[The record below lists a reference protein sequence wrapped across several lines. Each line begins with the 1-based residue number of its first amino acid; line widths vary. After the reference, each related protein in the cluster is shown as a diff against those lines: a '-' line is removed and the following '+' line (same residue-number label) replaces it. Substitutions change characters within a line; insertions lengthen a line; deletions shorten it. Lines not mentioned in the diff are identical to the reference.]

1 LIRLS
6 DKGEAQVQSKT
17 ASRCE
22 QRLAILPR
30 ALVFAKVWRSGPMPP
45 PHGKYKLLRALSYY
59 ITSLLAHVPKK
70 LLNLLDLERTPSL

>member
-17 ASRCE
+17 ASRCG

-45 PHGKYKLLRALSYY
+45 PYGKYKPLRALSY
-59 ITSLLAHVPKK
+59 IISLLAHVPKK
-70 LLNLLDLERTPSL
+70 LLNTMDLERTPSF